1 MKKSL
6 ATYKVIEKYFY
17 NNEELKNA
25 SVDNIIEFL
34 QMKIEEQDED
44 LINLLIESA
53 LDLDMICEAVQV
65 VESCLMC
72 DKPFNEFEQTHG
84 KKYCSARCQNVD
96 SDIDFLRG
104 S

>member
-34 QMKIEEQDED
+34 QMKIEEQDEE

-72 DKPFNEFEQTHG
+72 DKPFSEFEQTHG
-84 KKYCSARCQNVD
+84 KKYCSTRCQNVD